1 MQEIYNLLLEIFK
14 LIKNIHEIAIANN
27 QFQQAFDERLTR
39 IESAVLITPEPEP
52 NAAGA
57 EEETKE
63 K

>member
-14 LIKNIHEIAIANN
+14 VLKNVHEIAIANN
-27 QFQQAFDERLTR
+27 QFQQATEQRLAR
-39 IESAVLITPEPEP
+39 LESAVVITPEPEP

-57 EEETKE
+57 EEEIKE

>member
-39 IESAVLITPEPEP
+39 IESAVLITPEEP

-57 EEETKE
+57 EEEIKE